1 MELVLVIGGLALAWW
16 LFQRVFL
23 VVVGGLYALVALAV
37 VAGLA
42 LWTYSAFGV
51 VGPLVVVGLAVLLW
65 RRGRDAPY
73 VPPTGNY
80 GYGPGDM
87 MPPSPKRP
95 DGRPY

>member
-1 MELVLVIGGLALAWW
+1 MEIVLVIGGVAVAWW
-16 LFQRVFL
+16 LFTRVFVYFVAAFY
-23 VVVGGLYALVALAV
+23 VVIGLAVVAALALWAYSAFGPLGALAVVALAV
-37 VAGLA
+37 V
-42 LWTYSAFGV
+42 
-51 VGPLVVVGLAVLLW
+51 LW